1 MLSLYFHPSIK
12 QTMNWKLLAIPVSII
27 PFILIALTFNIKLE
41 ELFAVG
47 LFPFMGA
54 ALAISAKLFMQGLKF
69 NYLAKKFLGHVDAS
83 WKIISVRI
91 GSEFVTSTTPS
102 FVGGELVR
110 IVWLKKRGIP
120 AGKATWVTIMEI
132 VTEVLVAGIFALM
145 AAVFAFINGAYVIGI
160 AIVAISLPVTTMWS
174 VLFFLSY
181 KRTFQVPIWMAKIAK
196 RVGKVRASKYIDKT
210 NLWMNEI
217 CEMSRQSLHDEKVKK
232 AFLVSM
238 VFSAFTWMFYGISFM
253 VIANGAGYFI
263 TIFDSLLA
271 AMASNA
277 IGNIPV
283 TIGGSGLTEFGIWA
297 YLGHLNSLTFEAA
310 KNSIQWNI
318 VIAWRIAT
326 YHVTL
331 VISWILLMKIVYPRA
346 QKTKIA

>member
-1 MLSLYFHPSIK
+1 
-12 QTMNWKLLAIPVSII
+12 MNWKFLAIPVSII

-47 LFPFMGA
+47 LVPFTSA
-54 ALAISAKLFMQGLKF
+54 ALAISAKLLMQGLKF
-69 NYLAKKFLGHVDAS
+69 NYLVKKFLGHVEAP
-83 WKIISVRI
+83 WKTVSVRI

-110 IVWLKKRGIP
+110 IVWLKKRGVP
-120 AGKATWVTIMEI
+120 TAKATWVTIMEI
-132 VTEVLVAGIFALM
+132 VTEVLVAGIFAH
-145 AAVFAFINGAYVIGI
+145 AAAIFAFINGAFIVGT
-160 AIVAISLPVTTMWS
+160 AIIAISLPVTALWS

-181 KRTFQVPIWMAKIAK
+181 KRTFQIPRKIAK
-196 RVGKVRASKYIDKT
+196 TAERLGKDRASKYINKT
-210 NLWMNEI
+210 NHWMQEI
-217 CEMSRQSLHDEKVKK
+217 CEMSRQSLHNEKAKK

-238 VFSAFTWMFYGISFM
+238 IFSFLTWVFYGISFM

-263 TIFDSLLA
+263 TFLDSLLA

-277 IGNIPV
+277 IGNLPI

-297 YLGHLNSLTFEAA
+297 YLGHLNSLTFDAA

-326 YHVTL
+326 YHVSL
-331 VISWILLMKIVYPRA
+331 MISWILLMKIVYPRTK
-346 QKTKIA
+346 KTEIA